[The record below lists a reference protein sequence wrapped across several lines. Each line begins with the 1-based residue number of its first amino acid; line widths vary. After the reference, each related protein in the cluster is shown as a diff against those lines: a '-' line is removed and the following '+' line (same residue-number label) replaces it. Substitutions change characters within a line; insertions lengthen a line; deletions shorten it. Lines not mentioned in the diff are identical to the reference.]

1 MLELPAL
8 RQIRILK
15 RGVVIGWKWA
25 PYVYTSYVTLPRITQ
40 TEKKNTVKKE
50 TKLACVKLKHG
61 SGWLLE
67 AVIVV
72 LLPISSG
79 DGAVHA
85 GALGA
90 DGVQYPLMCQVTS
103 GGWRANMLM

>member
-8 RQIRILK
+8 RQIRIFE
-15 RGVVIGWKWA
+15 RGAVIGWKWA
-25 PYVYTSYVTLPRITQ
+25 PYVYTSYVTIQ
-40 TEKKNTVKKE
+40 TEKKKKTVKKE
-50 TKLACVKLKHG
+50 TKLGSVKLKHG
-61 SGWLLE
+61 PGWLLE
-67 AVIVV
+67 AVILV

-103 GGWRANMLM
+103 GGWTSGLTC